1 MQFSVRLN
9 NGKNVRPV
17 QHLLPRQSEDLGDGH
32 GEGGAPH
39 GHGVPRSSIQ
49 HLPSVTTFHLL
60 SSERTA
66 STQLL
71 VATEFGNTLLTAMV
85 GVLAV
90 VLSKD
95 WRGRVVE
102 RPESGG
108 AAREPGLPGVRP

>member
-1 MQFSVRLN
+1 M
-9 NGKNVRPV
+9 
-17 QHLLPRQSEDLGDGH
+17 
-32 GEGGAPH
+32 
-39 GHGVPRSSIQ
+39 
-49 HLPSVTTFHLL
+49 
-60 SSERTA
+60 
-66 STQLL
+66 L

-102 RPESGG
+102 RPESGV